1 MTGLDEYQSLALRT
15 AMGLDNQQGMI
26 EYTALGLTGE
36 AGETAEIV
44 KKVYYHGHPLDRD
57 ALKIELGDVLWY
69 AAVMAH
75 ALGFSLSEVA
85 EANVDKLRKR
95 YPDGFSTERSLNRE
109 E

>member
-26 EYTALGLTGE
+26 EYSALGLTGE
-36 AGETAEIV
+36 AGEAAEIV

-57 ALKIELGDVLWY
+57 ALKNELGDVLWY